1 MVALPRIFNI
11 FSLLFFSFFLFSY
24 LVLKVIKID
33 SYSEKSKGVI
43 ISNNEPKKISA
54 RVASNVGDIFV
65 VAGQSVNKGDILARL
80 NNPLLAIELSEY
92 EAELYNLKESL
103 NFERENLKLAIQR
116 KEITSQLLTL
126 KEQESDLRKAKQSIV
141 SKLAIQ
147 QATIPQ
153 IDSLETLSKQLGQ
166 ELINPNGALQLS
178 TLERLNYLEK
188 VSATVDKVLSSKQAV
203 RTADIDLA
211 SEDNRSGIELA
222 TLKLSLVESD
232 IKVSEHK
239 KNVAKLLADISSK
252 SAAIEEV
259 HQQYQY
265 LELKAP
271 IDGVVTYIS
280 PTLLSNN
287 IVQPSEDLL
296 VVSPFEYSLFGQLF
310 IDDKLYKDISIG
322 DEVNLELF
330 AWNHRKH
337 GIIKGD
343 VTAITNTKVS
353 LPTQN
358 GKAFIAT
365 LALRERAEQRLELE
379 RGFTFVGRVK
389 LGKVSL
395 FQYIISKIN
404 SDV

>member
-1 MVALPRIFNI
+1 VVALPRIFNI